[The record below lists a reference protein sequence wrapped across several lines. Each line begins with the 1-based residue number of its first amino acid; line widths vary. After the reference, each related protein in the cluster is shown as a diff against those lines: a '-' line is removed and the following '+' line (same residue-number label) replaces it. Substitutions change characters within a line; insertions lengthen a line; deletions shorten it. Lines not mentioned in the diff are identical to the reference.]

1 MPNIIS
7 EHTVTTPYIPRS
19 RRVDVE
25 VTGDIIALSTQAD
38 SSHCMI
44 ADAVRKAV
52 PGATGVS
59 VDLQTIRFSDPV
71 KRMRYVYLTPRI
83 AQVALVDFD
92 NGEEPQPFRFRL
104 DRAHITAM
112 KSKNDPVRHPE
123 KARMTPA
130 RTAAITKARA
140 TRAQESASVVS
151 AQELRNEMKRNER
164 AAASADRLKGAPQL
178 TDHGDTANVPSVVG
192 GKTPPI
198 GTLHSGS
205 TGRKR
210 ATAPSRRRQFG
221 LRALERGSERL
232 LREGGTGS

>member
-1 MPNIIS
+1 MPNVIS
-7 EHTVTTPYIPRS
+7 ERIITSPRVPRS

-25 VTGDIIALSTQAD
+25 VTDDVIDLSTQAD

-52 PGATGVS
+52 PGATGIS
-59 VDLQTIRFSDPV
+59 VDLQTIRFSDPK

-83 AQVALVDFD
+83 AQLALVDFD
-92 NGEEPQPFRFRL
+92 AGKKPEPFRFRL

-112 KSKNDPVRHPE
+112 KSKNDPVLHPE

-130 RTAAITKARA
+130 RTAAIQKARA
-140 TRAQESASVVS
+140 TRAQESSTV
-151 AQELRNEMKRNER
+151 QERRNEVKRGER
-164 AAASADRLKGAPQL
+164 AAANAERLRGAAQL
-178 TDHGDTANVPSVVG
+178 TDHGQAEHVPSVVG
-192 GKTPPI
+192 GSTPPI
-198 GTLHSGS
+198 GALHSGS

-210 ATAPSRRRQFG
+210 STAPSRRRQFG

-232 LREGGTGS
+232 LRESGTGA